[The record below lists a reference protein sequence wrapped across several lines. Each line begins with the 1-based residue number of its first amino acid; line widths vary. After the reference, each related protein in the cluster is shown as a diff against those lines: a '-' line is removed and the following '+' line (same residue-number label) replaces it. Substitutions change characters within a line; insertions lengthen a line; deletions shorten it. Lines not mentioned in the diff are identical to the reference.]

1 MPGVSAILT
10 AAGESTRMG
19 SPKPL
24 LPWCGVTLVEY
35 QVSSLVQAGVSEVV
49 VVLGYQAEAVAPYV
63 RGPNVR
69 YVVNPDFRIG
79 KTTSIKAGLRAIP
92 TCRDADAI
100 LLLAV
105 DQPRPS
111 VLIAQVIQSHLES
124 GALITSPRRQGRGGH
139 PVIFSGSLR
148 AEMERISE
156 ESEGLRAVFRAHES
170 HINAVQID
178 DSRIRLDLNTYEE
191 YEKAKVS
198 YDCGDG

>member
-19 SPKPL
+19 RPKPL

-35 QVSSLVQAGVSEVV
+35 QVSNLVRAGVSEVV
-49 VVLGYQAEAVAPYV
+49 AVLGHKADDIAPYV
-63 RGPNVR
+63 YGPNVR
-69 YVVNPDFRIG
+69 HVVNHEYRMG
-79 KTTSIKAGLRAIP
+79 KSTSVKVGLAAIA
-92 TCRDADAI
+92 RDADAI

-111 VLIAQVIQSHLES
+111 AIISQVIQSHLES
-124 GALITSPRRQGRGGH
+124 RALITSPRHQGRGGH

-156 ESEGLRAVFRAHES
+156 GSEGLRAVFRAHES
-170 HINAVQID
+170 EVNTVQID
-178 DSRIRLDLNTYEE
+178 DPRIRLDLNTYEE
-191 YEKAKVS
+191 YEKAKAM
-198 YDCGDG
+198 YNM

>member
-19 SPKPL
+19 RPKPL
-24 LPWCGVTLVEY
+24 LPWCGTTLVEY
-35 QVSSLVQAGVSEVV
+35 QVSSLVRAGVSEVIA
-49 VVLGYQAEAVAPYV
+49 VLGHQAEAVAPYV

-69 YVVNPDFRIG
+69 HVVNPDYRKG
-79 KTTSIKAGLRAIP
+79 KSTSVKAGLKAIY
-92 TCRDADAI
+92 RDADAI

-111 VLIAQVIQSHLES
+111 LIISQVIQSHLES

-139 PVIFSGSLR
+139 PVIFSGALR

-156 ESEGLRAVFRAHES
+156 ESEGLRAVFRAHDS
-170 HINAVQID
+170 QVNAVQID
-178 DSRIRLDLNTYEE
+178 DPRIRLDLNTYGE
-191 YEKAKVS
+191 YERAKIS

>member
-19 SPKPL
+19 RPKPL

-35 QVSSLVQAGVSEVV
+35 QVANLLRAGVSEVV
-49 VVLGYQAEAVAPYV
+49 AVLGHKAEAIVPHVY
-63 RGPNVR
+63 GPNVR
-69 YVVNPDFRIG
+69 HVVNPDYRTG
-79 KTTSIKAGLRAIP
+79 KSTSVKAGLAAVAL
-92 TCRDADAI
+92 DADAV

-111 VLIAQVIQSHLES
+111 RLISQVIQSHFES
-124 GALITSPRRQGRGGH
+124 GDLITSPRRQGRGGH
-139 PVIFSGSLR
+139 PVIFSSSLR

-170 HINAVQID
+170 QVNTLQID
-178 DSRIRLDLNTYEE
+178 DPRIRLDLNTYDE
-191 YEKAKVS
+191 YEKALAS
-198 YDCGDG
+198 YDCGEG